1 MEPAETDNPLK
12 LGKGSR
18 ITIAIVSFVSAL
30 MILPIALDPPNEL
43 GIINFIPPVFCLLI
57 VGACISPKKI
67 RGYCGDIIAFFVIVL
82 AIWFYVSTYPNGAWN
97 ESYRVCLNIWRWF
110 SLLLVEKIWKVL
122 YQEGSLTSSLNV
134 FWP

>member
-82 AIWFYVSTYPNGAWN
+82 AIWFYVSTYPNPEPGTNPIGFALIFGVG
-97 ESYRVCLNIWRWF
+97 SVCYL
-110 SLLLVEKIWKVL
+110 WKR
-122 YQEGSLTSSLNV
+122 YGRY
-134 FWP
+134 FIKKGP